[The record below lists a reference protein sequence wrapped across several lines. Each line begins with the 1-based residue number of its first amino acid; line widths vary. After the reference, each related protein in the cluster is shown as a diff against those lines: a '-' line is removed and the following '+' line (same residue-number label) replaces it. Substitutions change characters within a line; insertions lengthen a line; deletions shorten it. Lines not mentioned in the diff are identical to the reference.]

1 MNFEHKNLMKNILIK
16 CFILNLISFSILT
29 KIISYSFTYLN
40 NNIIKD
46 LEENWNLNPIF
57 NINFSSIQ
65 NNLFKKPKKNI
76 DFLGAFKKINKN
88 LIKSNLIP
96 NKYLTN
102 DLYFNKWE
110 TKNFILN
117 RTKNYQYKK
126 LFINKKNVTKICGTD
141 NNGNNLYFPINENC
155 PINFIEITNEKKPSL
170 NFSYYE
176 TIYLNNNKYLHYS
189 NQNIKGKIVVQLR
202 VGGNI
207 KNYKNNLCLEKD
219 SSIFNFNFIIEN
231 LLSIKNKFNCHF
243 DNRYYELD
251 EMNLTDFLIDNDF
264 NIYNNNNNN
273 NNDYIKTFNDIKYK
287 LYYRSFIGVKSL
299 NKNIEFLDQFL
310 LLKRIIKNLI
320 ILNSILFI
328 IILFSHIYDLYI
340 FSKNKY
346 IHLFI
351 NIISILIIKFIIVV
365 SFLFILLFNLIM
377 RLKCNSV
384 FIENIRKIFRYDNIF
399 FIVFSLIFIMLNI
412 ISIYYKIFIVKYL
425 LSNFRMS
432 AQIKSKLIQ
441 LYFKYE
447 LIIIYTAIIIFYFN
461 LMILLNYFIANINK
475 ENIKNFFKKIYKKI
489 NLNMF

>member
-46 LEENWNLNPIF
+46 LEENWNLNPIY

-189 NQNIKGKIVVQLR
+189 NQNIEGKIVVQLR

-219 SSIFNFNFIIEN
+219 SSIFNFNFIVQNI
-231 LLSIKNKFNCHF
+231 LSIKNKFKCHF
-243 DNRYYELD
+243 DNRYYKLD

-264 NIYNNNNNN
+264 PIYNNKK
-273 NNDYIKTFNDIKYK
+273 DIKTFNNIKYK

-299 NKNIEFLDQFL
+299 KKNKDFLNQFL

-328 IILFSHIYDLYI
+328 IILYFHIYDLYL
-340 FSKNKY
+340 FLENKY

-351 NIISILIIKFIIVV
+351 NIFSILIIQIIIVV
-365 SFLFILLFNLIM
+365 SFLLILLFNLMM

-384 FIENIRKIFRYDNIF
+384 FIENIRKIFRNDNIF
-399 FIVFSLIFIMLNI
+399 FIGFSLIFVMLNI
-412 ISIYYKIFIVKYL
+412 ISIIYKIFIVKCL
-425 LSNFRMS
+425 LANFKIS
-432 AQIKSKLIQ
+432 EIKSKLINF
-441 LYFKYE
+441 YFKYE
-447 LIIIYTAIIIFYFN
+447 LIIIYAAIIIFYFT
-461 LMILLNYFIANINK
+461 LIILLNYFIANINK
-475 ENIKNFFKKIYKKI
+475 KNIKKFFKKIYNKI
-489 NLNMF
+489 NLNMFC

>member
-65 NNLFKKPKKNI
+65 NNLFKKPKKNF

-219 SSIFNFNFIIEN
+219 SSIFNFNFIVQNI
-231 LLSIKNKFNCHF
+231 LSIKNKFKFHF
-243 DNRYYELD
+243 DNRYYKLD

-264 NIYNNNNNN
+264 PIYNNKK
-273 NNDYIKTFNDIKYK
+273 DIKTFNNIKYK
-287 LYYRSFIGVKSL
+287 LYYRSFIGVNSL
-299 NKNIEFLDQFL
+299 NKNVDFLNQFL

-328 IILFSHIYDLYI
+328 IILFIHIYELYL
-340 FSKNKY
+340 FLENKF

-351 NIISILIIKFIIVV
+351 NIISNLIIQIIIVV
-365 SFLFILLFNLIM
+365 SFLLILLFNLMM

-384 FIENIRKIFRYDNIF
+384 FIENIRKIFRNDNIF
-399 FIVFSLIFIMLNI
+399 FIGFSLIFVMLNI
-412 ISIYYKIFIVKYL
+412 ISIIYKIFIVKYL
-425 LSNFRMS
+425 LANFKMS
-432 AQIKSKLIQ
+432 EIKSKLINF
-441 LYFKYE
+441 YFKYE
-447 LIIIYTAIIIFYFN
+447 LIIIYAAIIIFYFT
-461 LMILLNYFIANINK
+461 LIILLNYFIANINK
-475 ENIKNFFKKIYKKI
+475 KNIKKFFKKIYNKI
-489 NLNMF
+489 NLSMFY

>member
-65 NNLFKKPKKNI
+65 NNLFKKPKKNF

-102 DLYFNKWE
+102 NLYFNKWE

-117 RTKNYQYKK
+117 RTKNYEYKK

-219 SSIFNFNFIIEN
+219 SSIFNFNFIVQNI
-231 LLSIKNKFNCHF
+231 LSIKNKFKCHF
-243 DNRYYELD
+243 DNRYYKLD

-264 NIYNNNNNN
+264 PIYNNKK
-273 NNDYIKTFNDIKYK
+273 DIKTFNNIKYK

-299 NKNIEFLDQFL
+299 KKNKDFLNQFL

-328 IILFSHIYDLYI
+328 IILYFHIYDLYL
-340 FSKNKY
+340 FLENKY

-351 NIISILIIKFIIVV
+351 NIISILIIQIIVAV
-365 SFLFILLFNLIM
+365 SFLLILLFNLMM

-384 FIENIRKIFRYDNIF
+384 FIENIRKIFRNDNIF
-399 FIVFSLIFIMLNI
+399 FIGFSLIFVMLNI
-412 ISIYYKIFIVKYL
+412 ISIIYKIFIVKYL
-425 LSNFRMS
+425 LANFKMS
-432 AQIKSKLIQ
+432 EIKSKLINF
-441 LYFKYE
+441 YFKYE
-447 LIIIYTAIIIFYFN
+447 LIIIYAAIIIFYFT
-461 LMILLNYFIANINK
+461 LIILLNYFIANINK
-475 ENIKNFFKKIYKKI
+475 KNIKKFFKKIYNKI
-489 NLNMF
+489 NLNMFY